1 MPGPD
6 PLPPFTV
13 PPTLPLTPARAV
25 TSGPDASST
34 FSASPAV
41 APGAAGHRGD
51 PGLLAAGEG
60 QGRGATGPASEATGQ
75 ASGEDASSPLL
86 QPLQRRHDWST
97 AEIQALLELPLVD
110 LLWRAQAVHRQ
121 ANPGYRVQLASLL
134 SVKTGGCEEDCAYCP
149 QSLHH
154 SSDVTGRP
162 QLEVEPVLARAR
174 AAKQAGA
181 HRFCM
186 GWAWR
191 DIREGA
197 PFEAMLAMVRGVR
210 ELGLEACVTAGMLTG
225 SQAERLAEAGLTAYN
240 HNLDTSPEHYARI
253 ITTRTYQERLETL
266 QRVRQ
271 AGISLCCGGI
281 IGMGE
286 NLTDRASLLQV
297 LASMD
302 PHPES
307 VPINAL
313 VAVEGTPLEQRPP
326 VDALELVRMVAT
338 ARILMPFSRVRLSAG
353 REQLSR
359 EAQILCLLAGADSIF
374 YGDTLLTT
382 SNPAVEA
389 DRELLAAAGV
399 QGWLDDAAAQR
410 CDS

>member
-1 MPGPD
+1 M
-6 PLPPFTV
+6 
-13 PPTLPLTPARAV
+13 
-25 TSGPDASST
+25 
-34 FSASPAV
+34 
-41 APGAAGHRGD
+41 
-51 PGLLAAGEG
+51 
-60 QGRGATGPASEATGQ
+60 
-75 ASGEDASSPLL
+75 
-86 QPLQRRHDWST
+86 RHDWSRT
-97 AEIQALLELPLVD
+97 EIQAFLELPLFE
-110 LLWRAQAVHRQ
+110 LLWRAQQVHR
-121 ANPGYRVQLASLL
+121 AVNPGYRVQLASLL

-154 SSDVTGRP
+154 SSDVGSRP
-162 QLEVEPVLARAR
+162 ELDVEPVLARAR

-191 DIREGA
+191 EIRDGA

-210 ELGLEACVTAGMLTG
+210 ELGLEACVTAGMLTEA
-225 SQAERLAEAGLTAYN
+225 QAARLAEAGLTAYN
-240 HNLDTSPEHYARI
+240 HNLDTSPEHYDRI

-266 QRVRQ
+266 ERVRR
-271 AGISLCCGGI
+271 AGVTLCCGGI

-286 NLTDRASLLQV
+286 GLEDRAGLLQV
-297 LASMD
+297 LASLD

-313 VAVEGTPLEQRPP
+313 VAVEGTPLEDQPP
-326 VDALELVRMVAT
+326 VDPLELVRMVAT
-338 ARILMPFSRVRLSAG
+338 ARILMPRSRVRLSAG
-353 REQLSR
+353 REQMGR

-382 SNPAVEA
+382 GNPAVEA

-399 QGWLDDAAAQR
+399 QAWEESCPPPRA
-410 CDS
+410 

>member
-1 MPGPD
+1 MNP
-6 PLPPFTV
+6 
-13 PPTLPLTPARAV
+13 
-25 TSGPDASST
+25 
-34 FSASPAV
+34 
-41 APGAAGHRGD
+41 
-51 PGLLAAGEG
+51 
-60 QGRGATGPASEATGQ
+60 
-75 ASGEDASSPLL
+75 
-86 QPLQRRHDWST
+86 RHDWSP
-97 AEIQALLELPLVD
+97 AEVEALLQLPLMD
-110 LLWRAQAVHRQ
+110 LLWRAQEVHRR

-154 SSDVTGRP
+154 SSDLGGRP
-162 QLEVEPVLARAR
+162 ELGVAPVLERAR
-174 AAKQAGA
+174 AARAAGA

-191 DIREGA
+191 EIRDGA

-210 ELGLEACVTAGMLTG
+210 QLGLEACVTAGMLTDR
-225 SQAERLAEAGLTAYN
+225 QAERLAEAGLTAYN
-240 HNLDTSPEHYARI
+240 HNLDTSPEHYGRI
-253 ITTRTYQERLETL
+253 ISTRTYQERLETL
-266 QRVRQ
+266 ERVRR
-271 AGISLCCGGI
+271 AGITLCCGGI

-286 NLTDRASLLQV
+286 TLSDRAALLRV
-297 LASMD
+297 LATLS

-313 VAVEGTPLEQRPP
+313 VAVEGTPLEDQPP
-326 VDALELVRMVAT
+326 LDPLELVRMVAT

-399 QGWLDDAAAQR
+399 KVEAEPAQA
-410 CDS
+410 CPASV